1 MRFFVVGLIAIFITS
16 PALSDDNIKISC
28 IEMAKLDGGGNM
40 CDVSSE
46 FSLKKSEYEALL
58 RSYKKKECLKEY
70 RRKYGHCPQ
79 INLWT
84 TDIPA
89 ECEGHSPSNCETSKP
104 AKVQYRKPTINP
116 W

>member
-84 TDIPA
+84 TDILGDVSPIVRSPPSAPA
-89 ECEGHSPSNCETSKP
+89 P
-104 AKVQYRKPTINP
+104 AMPAARS
-116 W
+116 